1 MKFNVMLILV
11 LSFSLGCFSQE
22 TEDLSTYRGKW
33 VVTDYNKSYEWF
45 AERFYKMNASELT
58 KYHATTEKLLTY
70 LGSQAVAQNP
80 VGVTLEVKSRT
91 TYNHYDHELY
101 PVKPTE
107 RVKAEVF
114 VPFCSLFLKNG
125 KVEAACDEVPYI
137 DVITNDEREVFESG
151 MNYDQLDDKQAV
163 NQYKEMFYLPG
174 KLLDLGSGV
183 FLYNWYYKNRLV
195 VARSDRP
202 LWLPVTNREY
212 IERTMIYYKASLKE
226 GKINQMAMDLLI
238 AEIASIPPEIMSLP
252 CYVDRNAGLTLTEI
266 VVNGQVSEFPVYKL
280 NPDYFDKTLPRT
292 AVQLVTMTIEGHA
305 DFAEYGE
312 TASHRVWE
320 FISGLKGSDLIQ
332 LLDVK

>member
-1 MKFNVMLILV
+1 MKFNVILIFV
-11 LSFSLGCFSQE
+11 LGFSLGCFSQE

-33 VVTDYNKSYEWF
+33 VVTDYNKSAEWF
-45 AERFYKMNASELT
+45 GERFYKMNASELA
-58 KYHATTEKLLTY
+58 KYHATTEKLLAY
-70 LGSQAVAQNP
+70 LENQPVAQNP

-91 TYNHYDHELY
+91 AYNHYDHELY
-101 PVKPTE
+101 PVKPDE

-114 VPFCSLFLKNG
+114 IPFCSLFLKNG
-125 KVEAACDEVPYI
+125 KVEAACDEVPHI
-137 DVITNDEREVFESG
+137 NVITNDERGVFESG

-195 VARSDRP
+195 VSRSDRP

-212 IERTMIYYKASLKE
+212 IERMMVYSAASFKE
-226 GKINQMAMDLLI
+226 GKSTQMVMDMLK
-238 AEIASIPPEIMSLP
+238 AEIASIPPEIMGLP
-252 CYVDRNAGLTLTEI
+252 CYVDRNAGLLLTEI
-266 VVNGQVSEFPVYKL
+266 VITGEISEFPVYKL

-292 AVQLVTMTIEGHA
+292 AVQLITMTIEGHA

-320 FISGLKGSDLIQ
+320 FISGLKGSDLVK